1 MKIKRRRFL
10 KQTVTAGAM
19 AMGAGAFLNACG
31 RSITRAD
38 LKLNNNNFKAIP
50 GLEKQGRAI
59 LYHASLAPSGHNIQ
73 PWYVKIIH
81 PNEWIIGADPKRRLP
96 SVDPN
101 NREVL
106 LSLGSFAE
114 NLSLTAGTFGLK
126 ARLEVIANDPF
137 ENDIMKVT
145 LQESKQ
151 DNYPLKRITKRM
163 TVKHGFMSKEIKGDD
178 VRVLSVPLNGR
189 LFYFPNGTDHANCI
203 REGAIETFRAQFN
216 RDEAQKEMCRWIRLT
231 NKDARHYRDGLTIE
245 GMEIRGFKGWFVR
258 NFADPEDF
266 MKASFRKQG
275 IEKTAKQ
282 AGQGGGWLIITSKGK
297 TVADLIETGRRFER
311 MVLMARER
319 MIAIHPMT
327 QYIEEQTG
335 MDQIAANHGSDV
347 IPQFILRVGYLKSYP
362 EPVSLR
368 RPVDWFV
375 RT

>member
-19 AMGAGAFLNACG
+19 AMGAGAFFNACG

-163 TVKHGFMSKEIKGDD
+163 TVKHGFM
-178 VRVLSVPLNGR
+178 
-189 LFYFPNGTDHANCI
+189 
-203 REGAIETFRAQFN
+203 
-216 RDEAQKEMCRWIRLT
+216 
-231 NKDARHYRDGLTIE
+231 
-245 GMEIRGFKGWFVR
+245 
-258 NFADPEDF
+258 
-266 MKASFRKQG
+266 
-275 IEKTAKQ
+275 
-282 AGQGGGWLIITSKGK
+282 
-297 TVADLIETGRRFER
+297 
-311 MVLMARER
+311 
-319 MIAIHPMT
+319 
-327 QYIEEQTG
+327 
-335 MDQIAANHGSDV
+335 
-347 IPQFILRVGYLKSYP
+347 
-362 EPVSLR
+362 
-368 RPVDWFV
+368 
-375 RT
+375 